1 MLSYKTKIILRK
13 STTDDYISSNCR
25 YSRDKELNSRRYAK
39 LTPRGPV
46 SIASKDLKV
55 GDIVYVEKVNMHK
68 NEMIIIS
75 ILVYFPLNSKVYNN
89 KHYYSRVVGYQL
101 TCYFLERPN
110 IREQHSSK
118 QVLYLIRIEAVGV
131 LKTP

>member
-1 MLSYKTKIILRK
+1 MGYLYTYWLPLAFVIGVGLIREAVEDLIRYVKSLDLVAECYHKTKIILRK
-13 STTDDYISSNCR
+13 STTDDYIFSNCR

-68 NEMIIIS
+68 NEIIIIW
-75 ILVYFPLNSKVYNN
+75 ILVLFS
-89 KHYYSRVVGYQL
+89 
-101 TCYFLERPN
+101 
-110 IREQHSSK
+110 
-118 QVLYLIRIEAVGV
+118 IEFKG
-131 LKTP
+131 L